1 MSTKPLLISYS
12 SSNACNKV
20 TWRCGTNIAL
30 IKHFGKRERQ
40 LPSNPSL
47 SMTLTDIAIETTIEY
62 EFIEAI
68 RFPGVHFTYE
78 GVNSESFTKR
88 IASFI
93 DNLILDIPIL
103 SRVRMT
109 IHSRNLTPHTEG
121 IIMPSYVFSS
131 LSLCLCS
138 IEEKFEGSVSGNK
151 DFFQKASYLSR
162 LGSGGA
168 CRSIYGGFVV
178 WGDTEEHPTFSN
190 LHGAPYPFDVH
201 PTFKNLQDA
210 VLVVSTER
218 QNISNQA
225 YHTFIKSHADAL
237 IRFGQA
243 RKNFKLLLKA
253 LQTGEIN
260 VFIKVVEAE
269 ALSIHEILLSA
280 PDGDKILTSESL
292 AIIDKI
298 TAFRNDTGIPVCFT
312 FDIGPNIHLLYPEAY
327 KKDVNAFIEK
337 QLTSHCV
344 DGTVIY
350 DKMGHE
356 PTQIQVI

>member
-1 MSTKPLLISYS
+1 MSSKPLLISYS
-12 SSNACNKV
+12 SSNACEKV

-47 SMTLTDIAIETTIEY
+47 RMTLSEVCVETTVEF

-78 GVNSESFTKR
+78 GINNESFNKR
-88 IASFI
+88 VSSFI

-103 SRVRMT
+103 SRLRMEIT
-109 IHSRNLTPHTEG
+109 SRNTMPNSDG
-121 IIMPSYVFSS
+121 VIMPSYVFSS
-131 LSLCLCS
+131 LALCLCS
-138 IEEKFEGSVSGNK
+138 IEEKFEGIGTVTGNK
-151 DFFQKASYLSR
+151 DFFQKASYLAR

-168 CRSIYGGFVV
+168 CRSVYGGYVI
-178 WGDTEEHPTFSN
+178 WGDSEEHPTFSN
-190 LHGAPYPFDVH
+190 LFGAPYPFDVH
-201 PTFKNLQDA
+201 PTFQNLQDTILI
-210 VLVVSTER
+210 VDNGR
-218 QNISNQA
+218 KNISNQV
-225 YHTFIKSHADAL
+225 YHTHIKSHPDAL

-269 ALSIHEILLSA
+269 ALSIIEMLRSASGGDTILA
-280 PDGDKILTSESL
+280 PASL

-298 TAFRNDTGIPVCFT
+298 TNFRNDTGIPVCFT

-327 KKDVNAFIEK
+327 KKDVLSFVNE
-337 QLTSHCV
+337 QLLSYCE

-350 DKMGHE
+350 DRIGHKPE
-356 PTQIQVI
+356 KL

>member
-12 SSNACNKV
+12 SSNAYGKV

-47 SMTLTDIAIETTIEY
+47 SLTLENIAIETTIEY

-78 GVNSESFTKR
+78 GINNDSFNKR
-88 IASFI
+88 VSSFI

-103 SRVRMT
+103 SRLRMT
-109 IHSRNLTPHTEG
+109 IHSRNVTPHTEG

-138 IEEKFEGSVSGNK
+138 MEEKLEGSISGNK
-151 DFFQKASYLSR
+151 DFFQKASYLAR

-168 CRSIYGGFVV
+168 CRSVYGGYVI

-190 LHGAPYPFDVH
+190 LYGAPYPFNVH
-201 PTFKNLQDA
+201 PTFQNLQDT

-218 QNISNQA
+218 KNISNQVF
-225 YHTFIKSHADAL
+225 HSFIKSHPEAL

-260 VFIKVVEAE
+260 IFIKVIEAE
-269 ALSIHEILLSA
+269 AMSIHEILLSA
-280 PDGDKILTSESL
+280 PDGDKILTPDSK
-292 AIIDKI
+292 AIIDKT

-327 KKDVNAFIEK
+327 KKDVHAFIEK
-337 QLTSHCV
+337 HLTAHCEN
-344 DGTVIY
+344 GTVIY
-350 DKMGHE
+350 DNMGHE
-356 PTQIQVI
+356 PAQLENV